1 MIGELHNLGF
11 YQGFSKDS
19 SIGLQK
25 KSMEANL
32 LLDQYY
38 QQTEA
43 ILDKAVKE
51 WQNLAPEKLLA
62 TPQPGAWNAAQ
73 CMTHLNAY
81 GNYYLPAIEKAIEE
95 AQARGSKAEKE
106 FRSGW
111 LGAYFTKLMLP
122 DSKTKMK
129 SPANAIPPAVVE
141 PVETLAQFIDQQE
154 RMLKLIEKARR
165 VNLNMVRIPIS
176 ILPWLRLKLGDTFGF
191 YTAHHRRHV
200 LQAERAMGRA

>member
-1 MIGELHNLGF
+1 
-11 YQGFSKDS
+11 
-19 SIGLQK
+19 
-25 KSMEANL
+25 MEANL
-32 LLDQYY
+32 LLHQYY
-38 QQTEA
+38 QQIEA

-62 TPQPGAWNAAQ
+62 TPQPGAWSAAQ
-73 CMTHLNAY
+73 CMAHLNAY
-81 GNYYLPAIEKAIEE
+81 GNYYLPAIEKAIEK
-95 AQARGSKAEKE
+95 AQAEGSKAAKE

-154 RMLKLIEKARR
+154 RMLKLIEKARS

>member
-1 MIGELHNLGF
+1 MN
-11 YQGFSKDS
+11 
-19 SIGLQK
+19 
-25 KSMEANL
+25 ANL

-43 ILDKAVKE
+43 ILNKAVKE

-62 TPQPGAWNAAQ
+62 APQPGAWSAAQ
-73 CMTHLNAY
+73 CMAHLNAY
-81 GNYYLPAIEKAIEE
+81 GNYYLPAIEKAIEK
-95 AQARGSKAEKE
+95 AQAEGNKAAKE

-129 SPANAIPPAVVE
+129 SPANTIPPAILD
-141 PVETLAQFIDQQE
+141 PAETLAQFIDQQE
-154 RMLKLIEKARR
+154 RMLKLIEKARG
-165 VNLNMVRIPIS
+165 VSLKVRIPIS